1 MEDMI
6 SKIIEMDKK
15 ARDLTDQAQKSKVDF
30 EKNIIEKKEQIK
42 NDYLN
47 RAKERIEINK
57 HTAQKQADEQL
68 KKIEEKNSAVIQKLD
83 SSYKENGNK
92 WVDQIV
98 ARVVG
103 E

>member
-1 MEDMI
+1 MENMI

-15 ARDLTDQAQKSKVDF
+15 ARDLTDEA
-30 EKNIIEKKEQIK
+30 EKKEQMK
-42 NDYLN
+42 NYYLN

-57 HTAQKQADEQL
+57 HTAQKKADEQL
-68 KKIEEKNSAVIQKLD
+68 KAIEEKNSAVIQKLD
-83 SSYKENGNK
+83 SKYKENGDK